1 MQQILGITTIN
12 ELRRNQ
18 TVQNK
23 DIGMSLVEILY
34 WQNMKLGK
42 YKKLLTPLL
51 ILAYQFTS
59 LNFIIYVYIYI
70 FKFYLLYLNNSMISV
85 TLNVESLIWKIEH
98 TVIVS

>member
-42 YKKLLTPLL
+42 HKILLTPLL

>member
-51 ILAYQFTS
+51 ILAY
-59 LNFIIYVYIYI
+59 
-70 FKFYLLYLNNSMISV
+70 
-85 TLNVESLIWKIEH
+85 
-98 TVIVS
+98 